1 MGKLLH
7 EPEGPGSQRC
17 KHCGQFVRHYS
28 DSWEMTGSC
37 PARIQASHQQTIA
50 LLVGVA
56 RALVESATRDSS
68 PAGREVRKR
77 MESPQIG
84 DLVLVLDPYWH
95 NRSPAYPE
103 TTIGI
108 LKRILEFD
116 DAEPLQDP
124 EDPKD
129 PKDPNLCP
137 IDGDRVYVLE
147 RLDGAESRWFNATVW
162 AIPQRPSSFTTTRNE
177 RDS

>member
-1 MGKLLH
+1 
-7 EPEGPGSQRC
+7 
-17 KHCGQFVRHYS
+17 
-28 DSWEMTGSC
+28 MTGSC

-68 PAGREVRKR
+68 PAGIEIRKR
-77 MESPQIG
+77 MKSPQIG

-103 TTIGI
+103 ATIGT
-108 LKRILEFD
+108 LKRIFAWDED
-116 DAEPLQDP
+116 EDEDP
-124 EDPKD
+124 EDPD
-129 PKDPNLCP
+129 LCP

-147 RLDGAESRWFNATVW
+147 RLDGEEIRWFNATVW
-162 AIPQRPSSFTTTRNE
+162 AIPRHRFSLSALE
-177 RDS
+177 GL